1 MIFSSLSVGNVKNTL
16 SPDRLGRVM
25 LEEVVGNVPAI
36 STTDNVNNTIPS
48 AVLVELANTTR

>member
-25 LEEVVGNVPAI
+25 LEEVVGNVPA
-36 STTDNVNNTIPS
+36 T
-48 AVLVELANTTR
+48 VET